1 MSSDD
6 DMSQDALLNGKI
18 AARWGRSLTVSRRLL
33 NGHIYDINCTVGQS
47 LWAGIDYTPETNLE
61 TK

>member
-1 MSSDD
+1 MVTS
-6 DMSQDALLNGKI
+6 MILAVLL
-18 AARWGRSLTVSRRLL
+18 V
-33 NGHIYDINCTVGQS
+33 S